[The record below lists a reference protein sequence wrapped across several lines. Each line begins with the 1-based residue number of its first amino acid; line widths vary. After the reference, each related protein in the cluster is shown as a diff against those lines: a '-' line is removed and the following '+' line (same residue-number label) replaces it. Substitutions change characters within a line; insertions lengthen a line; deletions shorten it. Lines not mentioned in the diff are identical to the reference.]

1 MPGGLRDGQMKKT
14 KEHWL
19 KMYICLITLCAVL
32 SLAAFAVLFY
42 DGGYGAKVLA
52 KLGLKELPDQSN
64 WAVAGWN
71 NTLYKLD
78 YDADVVFFG
87 DSITHDSD
95 FREFFPEKKIVN
107 CGYPGDDLEGMIER
121 VYPLAKLTPE
131 TVFVL
136 GGINGLTDKNVDES
150 IAVYSRLMDTLKEN
164 LPDSKIVIQ
173 SVLPISGKREPFI
186 CRNSTILEFNG
197 KLKRLTEEK
206 GVAFVDLYPLYARDG
221 EIDPEVTGD
230 GLHLYPE
237 AYGLWAEKI
246 EEYIP

>member
-150 IAVYSRLMDTLKEN
+150 IAVYSRLIDTLKEN
-164 LPDSKIVIQ
+164 LH
-173 SVLPISGKREPFI
+173 
-186 CRNSTILEFNG
+186 
-197 KLKRLTEEK
+197 RLWK
-206 GVAFVDLYPLYARDG
+206 PSAR
-221 EIDPEVTGD
+221 
-230 GLHLYPE
+230 
-237 AYGLWAEKI
+237 
-246 EEYIP
+246 